1 MPALCSPPL
10 YRLVV
15 LDIFYNSSPLLEAL
29 VVCTEEASKDCGRQ
43 HVPKDLHVV
52 CFHLFVSSL
61 SSVGSGFSF
70 NPSALLE
77 ALVVCTEE
85 ASKDSGRQ
93 HVPDDLHVVCLHLL
107 VSSLL
112 LGGLPGGPLLL
123 FVLLRTIVEGVC

>member
-1 MPALCSPPL
+1 MPDGL
-10 YRLVV
+10 LVV
-15 LDIFYNSSPLLEAL
+15 R
-29 VVCTEEASKDCGRQ
+29 TEEADKDGRGQ

-85 ASKDSGRQ
+85 ASKDCGRQ
-93 HVPDDLHVVCLHLL
+93 HVPQDLHVVCPHLL

-112 LGGLPGGPLLL
+112 LGGLPDGPLLL
-123 FVLLRTIVEGVC
+123 CVLLGTIVERVR